1 MNAQEYLNHYR
12 DLNNSINDL
21 LEERQRWISIATK
34 ITPPPKRYES
44 SGTVSDKI
52 GNSVP
57 EIADIENQIN
67 AEIDE
72 LVELRKEIRKIIVSI
87 DNKRYRSLLTRY
99 YILGMSWEKVAESLK
114 CDKRTVYKWRN
125 KAFEEIENN
134 QKKF

>member
-1 MNAQEYLNHYR
+1 MNAQEYLNRYR

-44 SGTVSDKI
+44 SRTVSDKI
-52 GNSVP
+52 GYSVP

-72 LVELRKEIRKIIVSI
+72 LVELRKEIRKIILSVS
-87 DNKRYRSLLTRY
+87 NKRYRSLLTRY
-99 YILGMSWEKVAESLK
+99 YILGMSWEKVAESLG
-114 CDKRTVYKWRN
+114 CSRRTMYYWRKEAYK
-125 KAFEEIENN
+125 EIE
-134 QKKF
+134 KIF